1 MIWHRSQ
8 FLRLQPGVKLRPHCG
23 EGNFRWVMHLGLDV
37 PKGVAITV
45 GGETVRHSDL
55 RVFKQRGS
63 VAESCV
69 YCIYRRCRGRRAR

>member
-1 MIWHRSQ
+1 MHGCVDLFWHRSQ

-45 GGETVRHSDL
+45 GGETVHFFEFCL
-55 RVFKQRGS
+55 H
-63 VAESCV
+63 
-69 YCIYRRCRGRRAR
+69 ARMSTEPRMNEPFTKTC